1 MAQTAF
7 CDGHKNAKTSS
18 SPLLPTSYQRGKE
31 RGAEWAKEREIQRS
45 ILVSPFFFFK
55 QMSTFWPF
63 EIQTGNFYV
72 CSYIFFFFSGY
83 VWVWNRLWLPFRL
96 ELEIL
101 QHAFDISWV
110 FLRLSQTVKRLTTKA
125 KAPKSRDFKP
135 LPLSLVYFSG
145 FGSGLGLKPRPRA
158 K

>member
-18 SPLLPTSYQRGKE
+18 SPLLPTSYQRRKE
-31 RGAEWAKEREIQRS
+31 RGVERAKEREIQRS

-72 CSYIFFFFSGY
+72 CSFIFSSFFLATCECGTDFGC
-83 VWVWNRLWLPFRL
+83 
-96 ELEIL
+96 
-101 QHAFDISWV
+101 HFD
-110 FLRLSQTVKRLTTKA
+110 
-125 KAPKSRDFKP
+125 
-135 LPLSLVYFSG
+135 LSLKFCNMPSTSLGYFYDYHRRSKDWPQ
-145 FGSGLGLKPRPRA
+145 KPRRPRA
-158 K
+158 ATSNPSPCPLCIFLVLVLV